1 MRGRGSDIQNLSVH
15 ALLSPLDLGEIR
27 VPEGW
32 EIANRALINGIEER
46 LEIIRSMG
54 TIPDLSD
61 HFGTIP
67 ELAEYFG
74 PPSTPAERVEYSALV
89 LIQLAMAFERH
100 LAVRP

>member
-1 MRGRGSDIQNLSVH
+1 MTDTLSVP
-15 ALLSPLDLGEIR
+15 AGFEQSKAIVD
-27 VPEGW
+27 W

-54 TIPDLSD
+54 TLPDLSD

-100 LAVRP
+100 LAARP

>member
-1 MRGRGSDIQNLSVH
+1 MTAMTDTLSVP
-15 ALLSPLDLGEIR
+15 AGFEQSKAIVD
-27 VPEGW
+27 W
-32 EIANRALINGIEER
+32 ETANRALINGIEER